1 MNTTRLTAA
10 MVSLALLGALTAC
23 ADSSADA
30 ATAAGSASPST
41 SASAQET
48 PAPNHNDADT
58 AFAQLMTIH
67 HEGAIEMAG
76 LATTNAASQEVKD
89 LALLI
94 AEAQAP
100 EIETMT
106 WWLDAWGEDS
116 AERVV
121 TETAGALDH
130 NGMLM
135 GGLTHEESMLEL
147 TGLAGAEFDSRF
159 LELMLAHH
167 EGGLVMA
174 QEEIAGGVNDD
185 ALELA
190 QAIITAQTAEMA
202 LMRNLLAPA

>member
-10 MVSLALLGALTAC
+10 MLSLALLGSLAAC
-23 ADSSADA
+23 AGSSASA
-30 ATAAGSASPST
+30 ASGTVSVST
-41 SASAQET
+41 SAPAQET
-48 PAPNHNDADT
+48 PGPNHNDADT
-58 AFAQLMTIH
+58 SFAQHMTIH
-67 HEGAIEMAG
+67 HEGALEMAG
-76 LATTNAASQEVKD
+76 LATTNAASQEIKD

-94 AEAQAP
+94 TAAQAP

-106 WWLDAWGEDS
+106 WWLDTWGEDS

-130 NGMLM
+130 SGMLM
-135 GGLTHEESMLEL
+135 GGLTHEEAMLEL

-174 QEEIAGGVNDD
+174 QEEIAGGVNDE
-185 ALELA
+185 AIALA
-190 QAIITAQTAEMA
+190 QSIVTAQTADMA
-202 LMRNLLAPA
+202 LMRDLLTTV